1 MIHGSEYNITWKK
14 FCGHLKT
21 IIHHKN
27 LVRKYCFKAGLY
39 RQGIFHDMSKFSP
52 AEFWVGVRYFQG
64 YRSPNNAQR
73 EDIGLSTAWLHHKGR
88 NKHHLEY
95 WIDYSLEDKGHLTG
109 MKMPKRYVV
118 EMFCDRLSACRTY
131 QGDAYKDDS
140 ALKYYKKGRAHYLLH
155 PDSAALLEQ
164 LLRMNAEKGED
175 ETFKYIRETVLKE
188 KDRY

>member
-1 MIHGSEYNITWKK
+1 
-14 FCGHLKT
+14 
-21 IIHHKN
+21 
-27 LVRKYCFKAGLY
+27 
-39 RQGIFHDMSKFSP
+39 
-52 AEFWVGVRYFQG
+52 
-64 YRSPNNAQR
+64 
-73 EDIGLSTAWLHHKGR
+73 
-88 NKHHLEY
+88 
-95 WIDYSLEDKGHLTG
+95 

-164 LLRMNAEKGED
+164 LLTMNAEKGED
-175 ETFKYIRETVLKE
+175 ETFKYIRKTVLKE